1 MYKTIIGQIK
11 TILEGITAI
20 KSVYAYPLDGTPK
33 TFPSVI
39 FYPDTIE
46 NMYNTNQE
54 NKKTLKFKM
63 WIVVNLAGTNEEQ
76 VFTSILPNAVD
87 EVVEEF
93 DNKWSSMLG
102 GRRSWMVIDSGIW
115 GFSEEN
121 NSKTAYAE
129 LSLTYEFTNS
139 V

>member
-1 MYKTIIGQIK
+1 MYKIIIGQIK

-39 FYPDTIE
+39 FFPDTIE
-46 NMYNTNQE
+46 NMYSTNEE
-54 NKKTLKFKM
+54 NQKALKFKM
-63 WIVVNLAGTNEEQ
+63 WIVVDLAGTNEEQ
-76 VFTSILPNAVD
+76 AFTSILPNAVD
-87 EVVEEF
+87 AVVAEF
-93 DNKWSSMLG
+93 DSKWSSLIG

-115 GFSEEN
+115 GLSEEN
-121 NSKTAYAE
+121 NSKRAYAE
-129 LSLTYEFTNS
+129 LSLTYNFTNS